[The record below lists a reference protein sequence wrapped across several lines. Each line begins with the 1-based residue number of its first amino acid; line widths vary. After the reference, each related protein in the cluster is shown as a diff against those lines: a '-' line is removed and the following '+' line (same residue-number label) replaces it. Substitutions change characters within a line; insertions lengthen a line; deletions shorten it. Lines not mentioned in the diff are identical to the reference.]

1 MQEIETVR
9 TMLVR
14 NLQSGGDRPA
24 IIEGG
29 RRLTFRELADRTRRM
44 GNALLNLG
52 LGKGDRVA
60 IMSRNS
66 LENAESYFSIPN
78 AGLVL
83 VMVNFR
89 LAPVNILEI
98 LRDSQARVVIVTE
111 KYAGQLKHIQAVLPC
126 IKHIVYIGDE
136 IAAPEGWLHY
146 ETLIAKASAA
156 EPEVQIDA
164 DDLAALMYTSGTTG
178 EPKGCMATHRNF
190 YHVGR
195 SMAHELQMQE
205 GDVGIVPVAMF
216 HVSGIVI
223 LLGGIHSGTASV
235 IMPRWDTEEFMALV
249 EQHRVTLGL
258 LATPM
263 LRFFVDHPNSGEYDL
278 SSLRKLM
285 FAGAPV
291 SSVVFRKAIDQFGNI
306 FIHAFGTTETMG
318 AATILRTEE
327 VAQALAEG
335 RTEILESC
343 GKTYC
348 AMETEVVD
356 EHDQPVP
363 PDAIGEVRIRG
374 TGMTRGYWNRETE
387 TQEVFRNG
395 WYYSGDLGTVDA
407 YGYIQINGRKT
418 EMIITGGENVFPAE
432 VENVLYQHP
441 AVAEVAVI
449 GIQDQKWGE
458 AVTAFVVK
466 KPGAQVNEEEL
477 KAFCSK
483 VLARYKVPRKIL
495 WVENLP
501 VSTSGKLLKN
511 KLKLQYVRRQFQQA
525 RSYFAKRSFVVP
537 DDE

>member
-1 MQEIETVR
+1 MKEIETVR
-9 TMLVR
+9 TMLAR

-29 RRLTFRELADRTRRM
+29 RRLTFRELVDRTRRM

-52 LGKGDRVA
+52 LVKGDRVA
-60 IMSRNS
+60 ILSRNS

-98 LRDSQARVVIVTE
+98 LRDSQASIVIVTE
-111 KYAGQLKHIQAVLPC
+111 KYAGHLKHIRAVLPF

-146 ETLIAKASAA
+146 ETLIANAPAA

-223 LLGGIHSGTASV
+223 LLCDIYSGTASV
-235 IMPRWDTEEFMALV
+235 VMPRWDTEEFMALV
-249 EQHRVTLGL
+249 EKHRVTLGL

-263 LRFFVDHPNSGEYDL
+263 LRFFVDHPESGEYDL
-278 SSLRKLM
+278 SSLKKLM

-306 FIHAFGTTETMG
+306 FIHAYGTTETTG
-318 AATILRTEE
+318 SATILRTEE
-327 VAQALAEG
+327 VAQALAER
-335 RTEILESC
+335 RTEILDSC

-348 AMETEVVD
+348 AMETEIVD
-356 EHDQPVP
+356 EHDQAVP
-363 PDAIGEVRIRG
+363 SGAIGEIRIRG
-374 TGMTRGYWNRETE
+374 MGMTRGYWNREEE
-387 TQEVFRNG
+387 TQRVFRNG

-407 YGYIQINGRKT
+407 CGYIHVNGRKT

-458 AVTAFVVK
+458 AITAFVVK
-466 KPGAQVNEEEL
+466 KPGAQVSEEEL
-477 KAFCSK
+477 RSFCSK
-483 VLARYKVPRKIL
+483 ELARYKVPRKIL

-501 VSTSGKLLKN
+501 TSTSGKLLKN
-511 KLKLQYVRRQFQQA
+511 KLKVQYVRRQFQQA
-525 RSYFAKRSFVVP
+525 RSYFAKRSFAVSE
-537 DDE
+537 DD